1 MSAMGTFLH
10 RFLVLLAALHSASS
24 QVQDR
29 IVGGFNGD
37 IASYPWQ
44 VNVRYLGNPACGG
57 SIISA
62 QWILTACHCFPAEHA
77 ISDYDVIA
85 GTTNL
90 NPTDANTQSVLIE
103 AVYKNPSYNED
114 AYSGDVAVVKLK
126 SPLTLTSGVGTIRL
140 LAAGVQIP
148 AGLICYVTGW
158 GNTQQGVSLPS
169 PKPLQVGRVQVI
181 SSRTCQC
188 LHSINPSS
196 NEPVTTIQSDML
208 CAGYKEGT
216 TDACQG
222 DSGGPL
228 ACSINSKWYQVGV
241 VSWGDKCA
249 AKNRPGVYILP
260 SAYIDWIK
268 SYVTDCQV
276 DSITIDQAPIPDK
289 EEGCQSADGNI
300 YPYPNRGTV
309 VLITFITLPLYWL
322 SAYLLTN
329 L

>member
-1 MSAMGTFLH
+1 MGTFL
-10 RFLVLLAALHSASS
+10 RQFLVLLAALNFASS

-29 IVGGFNGD
+29 IVGGTDGN
-37 IASYPWQ
+37 IANYNWQ
-44 VNVRYLGNPACGG
+44 VNVRYMGAPACGG

-62 QWILTACHCFPAEHA
+62 QWILTACHCFPTEHA

-90 NPTDANTQSVLIE
+90 DPTDADTQTLMIE
-103 AVYKNPSYNED
+103 AVYKNPLYNED
-114 AYSGDVAVVKLK
+114 AYSGDIAVVKLK
-126 SPLTLTSGVGTIRL
+126 RPLSLTSRVGTISL
-140 LAAGVQIP
+140 LAAGVQVP

-158 GNTQQGVSLPS
+158 GNTQQGVSLPN
-169 PKPLQVGRVQVI
+169 PKTMQVGRVQVV

-188 LHSINPSS
+188 LHSIDLGPK
-196 NEPVTTIQSDML
+196 EPVTTIQSDML

-228 ACSINSKWYQVGV
+228 ACNIGSKWYQVGV

-249 AKNRPGVYILP
+249 AKNRPGVYIKP
-260 SAYIDWIK
+260 DAYIDWIK
-268 SYVTDCQV
+268 GYVSDCKV
-276 DSITIDQAPIPDK
+276 ESISIDQAPIPDN
-289 EEGCQSADGNI
+289 ENGCKSADGNV
-300 YPYPNRGTV
+300 YPYPNKGSA

>member
-1 MSAMGTFLH
+1 MGTFLH
-10 RFLVLLAALHSASS
+10 HFLLLLAALHSASS
-24 QVQDR
+24 QIQDR
-29 IVGGFNGD
+29 IVGGLNGD
-37 IASYPWQ
+37 INDYPWQ
-44 VNVRYLGNPACGG
+44 VNVRYQNAPACGG

-62 QWILTACHCFPAEHA
+62 QWIMTACHCFPVEHS

-90 NPTDANTQSVLIE
+90 DPTDPNTQTVLIE
-103 AVYKNPSYNED
+103 AVNKNPPYSED
-114 AYSGDVAVVKLK
+114 TYSGDIALVKLK
-126 SPLTLTSGVGTIRL
+126 RQLTLTTGVGTISL

-148 AGLICYVTGW
+148 AGLTCYVTGW
-158 GNTQQGVSLPS
+158 GNTQQGVTLPN
-169 PKPLQVGRVQVI
+169 PKHLQVGQVKVI

-196 NEPVTTIQSDML
+196 NEPLTTIQSDML
-208 CAGYKEGT
+208 CAGHKDGT

-228 ACSINSKWYQVGV
+228 ACPINSKWYQVGV
-241 VSWGDKCA
+241 VSWGDQCA

-268 SYVTDCQV
+268 SHVPDCQV
-276 DSITIDQAPIPDK
+276 DSITIDQAPIPDN
-289 EEGCQSADGNI
+289 EGGCQSADGTV
-300 YPYPNRGTV
+300 YPYPNRGTA